1 MKKILL
7 WVAVMALCPFVWAQ
21 NLQFTQNSYQNVSF
35 SIDNGAISVESLHV
49 PEGDFSVI
57 SLEGYAPSNDPGA
70 PQLPVFSRMLQIPV
84 CDSVVA
90 TVVSAQYMDY
100 DAADL
105 GITHPLFPSQP
116 SVAKNDPNPQF
127 AYNQAIYTTNA
138 FYSLPLVQVE
148 KSGVK
153 RNAVL
158 ANVYVSPVQYN
169 PVSGKIRVYNHID
182 LQFTFVNAD
191 MGATVALQ
199 KYSSPLFSLDR
210 DLVINKMQET
220 RNEYSDAPIKYLII
234 ANSMFETNEDLA
246 AFVSWKRRLGYLV
259 EVAYT
264 SDANVGTTTT
274 SIKDFIQSRYD
285 AATPADP
292 APSFLLLIGDR
303 EQLPA
308 FTGTTNNDHIT
319 DLYYATLSGDDNLPD
334 LYYGRMSATNN
345 TQLSNQIVKILM
357 YEQYTMPDPS
367 YLGNAVLIAG
377 TDSHYGPIHADG
389 QIFYIEDNY
398 MNVNNPRYTNI
409 MAHHYNCSSQA
420 AQIRA
425 EVSAGAGWVNYTAH
439 GSETSWADPSFTVSH
454 VAQLQNNGK
463 YGLMIGNCCQ
473 SGNFKTSECFGE
485 ALLRAENKGAM
496 GYIGASNNSYWGEDF
511 YWAVGVRSNITAT
524 PTYDASHL
532 GMYDKL
538 FHTHGEPYSNW
549 VSTIGGIMTG
559 GNMTVQSSSSSLK
572 LYYWEI
578 YHCFGDPSVRA
589 YLGVPSAMDVTAGS
603 VITTNNTTYAVT
615 VAPYAYVALTRN
627 GNLIAAAFADAN
639 GAATLDVAGIEPGD
653 CEFTAQAQNYIPYF
667 QTVQVITPNGP
678 FVVPTALEAAEN
690 TVFTQGSTVHIN
702 ISLSNVGVSAATQV
716 YATLTSD
723 DGVAMLQDSVFVGGI
738 SVDATESRANAFS
751 FVMPQSEDYVNLP
764 FTLRIH
770 WQDTIIERSV
780 AVRVLLPKV
789 QVTEYTTTV
798 NSSAVISY
806 NPGDEV
812 TFVFNN
818 LNAGH
823 VGVNTGAVDL
833 TCNYSGV
840 QVQTGATSI
849 SGLDVNE
856 TMYTSFTVQIADTVP
871 NKSIVPLYYH
881 ILCDG
886 VNRVDTLYI
895 MVGADFVSFES
906 GDFGDFGFT
915 MNNYP
920 WIITSSG
927 AHSGDYCARS
937 AQSLPSNAKSRMTIS
952 VNIPSAALL
961 SYYRKVSSEANYDK
975 FYLHVDG
982 QEVDKADGE
991 VPWTLFSTEI
1001 PAGSHTIRFSYEK
1014 DHSQA
1019 SGSDCAWV
1027 DDIMLPSNGI
1037 LVIEDV
1043 TDSSGVGVQ
1052 VYVQTRATVF
1062 PNPANDRVVVESET
1076 AVTKAIL
1083 FDMHG
1088 RMVRTVNLNGANRFE
1103 LGVNDLNAGFY
1114 LLQLTFDNQK
1124 TQNLKII
1131 KR

>member
-1 MKKILL
+1 MVHL
-7 WVAVMALCPFVWAQ
+7 
-21 NLQFTQNSYQNVSF
+21 
-35 SIDNGAISVESLHV
+35 
-49 PEGDFSVI
+49 
-57 SLEGYAPSNDPGA
+57 
-70 PQLPVFSRMLQIPV
+70 
-84 CDSVVA
+84 
-90 TVVSAQYMDY
+90 
-100 DAADL
+100 
-105 GITHPLFPSQP
+105 
-116 SVAKNDPNPQF
+116 
-127 AYNQAIYTTNA
+127 
-138 FYSLPLVQVE
+138 
-148 KSGVK
+148 
-153 RNAVL
+153 
-158 ANVYVSPVQYN
+158 
-169 PVSGKIRVYNHID
+169 
-182 LQFTFVNAD
+182 
-191 MGATVALQ
+191 
-199 KYSSPLFSLDR
+199 
-210 DLVINKMQET
+210 
-220 RNEYSDAPIKYLII
+220 
-234 ANSMFETNEDLA
+234 
-246 AFVSWKRRLGYLV
+246 
-259 EVAYT
+259 
-264 SDANVGTTTT
+264 
-274 SIKDFIQSRYD
+274 
-285 AATPADP
+285 
-292 APSFLLLIGDR
+292 
-303 EQLPA
+303 
-308 FTGTTNNDHIT
+308 
-319 DLYYATLSGDDNLPD
+319 
-334 LYYGRMSATNN
+334 
-345 TQLSNQIVKILM
+345 
-357 YEQYTMPDPS
+357 
-367 YLGNAVLIAG
+367 
-377 TDSHYGPIHADG
+377 
-389 QIFYIEDNY
+389 
-398 MNVNNPRYTNI
+398 
-409 MAHHYNCSSQA
+409 YNCSSQA
-420 AQIRA
+420 AQIRS

-439 GSETSWADPSFTVSH
+439 GSETSWANPSFTTSH
-454 VAQLQNNGK
+454 VAQLQNTDK

-473 SGNFKTSECFGE
+473 SGNFNTSECFGE
-485 ALLRAENKGAM
+485 ALLRAEHKGAM

-511 YWAVGVRSNITAT
+511 YWAVGYRSNITAN
-524 PTYDASHL
+524 PTYTSHNL

-538 FHTHGEPYSNW
+538 FHTHNEDYSVW
-549 VSTIGGIMTG
+549 ASTIGGIMTA
-559 GNMTVQSSSSSLK
+559 GNQTIQASNSSLK
-572 LYYWEI
+572 QYYWEI

-589 YLGVPSAMDVTAGS
+589 YLGVPSTMDVSAS
-603 VITTNNTTYAVT
+603 NVITTNSSAYNVT

-627 GNLIAAAFADAN
+627 GNLIDAAFANEN
-639 GAATLDVAGIEPGD
+639 GVATLNVAGIEPGN
-653 CEFTAQAQNYIPYF
+653 CEFTAQAQNYIPFF
-667 QTVQVITPNGP
+667 QEVQVITPYGP
-678 FVVPTALEAAEN
+678 FVIPTTMEVAEN
-690 TVFTQGSTVHIN
+690 TVFTQGSTIHLN
-702 ISLSNVGVSAATQV
+702 LSLSNVGVSAATQV
-716 YATLTSD
+716 YATLTSN
-723 DGVAMLQDSVFVGGI
+723 DGIAMLQDSVFLGGI
-738 SVDATESRANAFS
+738 SVNGTENRSNAFS
-751 FVMPQSEDYVNLP
+751 FVMPESEDYQSLP

-770 WQDTIIERSV
+770 WQDTIIERPV
-780 AVRVLLPKV
+780 TVRVLLPKV
-789 QVTEYTTTV
+789 HVTEYTTTV

-823 VGVNTGAVDL
+823 VGVNIGAVDL

-849 SGLDVNE
+849 SGLDVYE

-881 ILCDG
+881 ILYDG

-937 AQSLPSNAKSRMTIS
+937 AQSLPSNSKSRMTIS
-952 VNIPSAALL
+952 VNIPSASTL

-975 FYLHVDG
+975 FYLYVDG

-991 VPWTLFSTEI
+991 EPWTLFSTVI
-1001 PAGSHTIRFSYEK
+1001 PAGSHDIRFSYEK
-1014 DHSQA
+1014 DQSLA

-1027 DDIMLPSNGI
+1027 DDIILPCAGI

-1043 TDSSGVGVQ
+1043 TDSAGVGVQ